1 MVMIVIG
8 AKKKKIG
15 NSSKTRNIK
24 TNSCNKNI
32 SKYENN
38 KTSSNNIH
46 IYI

>member
-8 AKKKKIG
+8 AKKKIG
-15 NSSKTRNIK
+15 NSSETRNIK

-38 KTSSNNIH
+38 KTSSNNIY